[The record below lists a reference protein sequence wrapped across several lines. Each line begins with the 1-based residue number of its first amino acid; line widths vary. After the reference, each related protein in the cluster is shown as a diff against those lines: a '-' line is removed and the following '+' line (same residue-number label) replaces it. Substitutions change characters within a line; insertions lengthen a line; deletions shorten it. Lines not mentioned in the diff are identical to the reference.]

1 MGIMA
6 NQAKSE
12 LRQLPYMLGK
22 LLGGLM
28 AVTGFTAA
36 VVIVT
41 RKAGQ
46 SPAGILPFAI
56 LGCLGI
62 IVFVLSS
69 RMLAK
74 RLSEYAAETL
84 TRGDRTR
91 TSVLSWVI
99 LSLLAGVFLAGAWF
113 MTK

>member
-1 MGIMA
+1 MGRTA

-46 SPAGILPFAI
+46 PLAGILPYAI
-56 LGCLGI
+56 LGSLGI

-69 RMLAK
+69 RMMAK
-74 RLSEYAAETL
+74 RFSEYTTEAL

-99 LSLLAGVFLAGAWF
+99 LTLLAAIFLFGTWF
-113 MTK
+113 MTR